1 MYKGPEDSK
10 ITFGDKTQNLPTMK
24 EYIMKEYADIFQ
36 GIGTLPG
43 PPYHIELKDEYT
55 PVRHAALSVPVG
67 MQEAY
72 KAELDRLVKED
83 VIIEVDHYMEWVN
96 PIVPAQKPDGKIR
109 LCIDS
114 RHLNKAINRNPYYM
128 RTLDDIL
135 PNLSKARTVSMGDAT
150 SGYWHVPLDL
160 QSSLLT
166 TFNTPWGK
174 YRWLRLPFGLKI
186 ASDVFQERL
195 DRVLE
200 LVAGTIG
207 IADDIIVYGESEIEH
222 DANFITLCETARTNG
237 LKLNVKKL
245 QFKSKDCKFFG
256 HKLTPN
262 GLKADEGKI
271 EAIVKM
277 EPPKNDTE
285 LRSFLGMVNY
295 LS

>member
-1 MYKGPEDSK
+1 MSVRKSG
-10 ITFGDKTQNLPTMK
+10 N
-24 EYIMKEYADIFQ
+24 
-36 GIGTLPG
+36 PG
-43 PPYHIELKDEYT
+43 
-55 PVRHAALSVPVG
+55 
-67 MQEAY
+67 
-72 KAELDRLVKED
+72 
-83 VIIEVDHYMEWVN
+83 
-96 PIVPAQKPDGKIR
+96 
-109 LCIDS
+109 
-114 RHLNKAINRNPYYM
+114 
-128 RTLDDIL
+128 
-135 PNLSKARTVSMGDAT
+135 
-150 SGYWHVPLDL
+150 
-160 QSSLLT
+160 SLLT

-174 YRWLRLPFGLKI
+174 YRWLRLPFRLKI

-200 LVAGTIG
+200 LVPGTIG

-277 EPPKNDTE
+277 EPPKNETE

-295 LS
+295 LSRYTPALAELKPPLDRLYKKDTV